1 VKASARLLRDIRP
14 AHLARAAWSARIL
27 GQLHIRGYSHG
38 TTAPGRVR
46 PWAGRPSDEVEETVS
61 SDMARQRAEIEG
73 VIAGRTLCDE
83 LRHVAETAGDDYAYS
98 DEVMTG
104 ADAGEGNGWQSLTWS
119 QARQRVLEAAAGFAA
134 LGLAPGERVALMLPN
149 RSEHVLADLGA
160 VHAGGLGVTLYAT
173 LAPEQIAFV
182 AGDCDA
188 RIAVLD
194 GAAELAR
201 WRPILDQLPGIK
213 KIVVRDPAACPAGDQ
228 YLTWADFVALGR
240 QRFAAEPGEITARM
254 AAIKPD
260 DPLALLY
267 TSGTTGN
274 PKGVLLT
281 HRNILYEMA
290 AADTMGVI
298 IPRVRWVSYL
308 PLAHIAERMFSVYL
322 PIHAAGHVHF
332 CPDAARLVQVIGK
345 VRPTAFFGVPRVWEK
360 IRAGIQAL
368 LAVEQDE
375 AKRAAVQQAMDI
387 GRRYVESCQY
397 GRTTSPELEAQ
408 FRAADEQV
416 LGPIRSLLGLG
427 EADAVSS
434 AAAPLPPDVAA
445 FFAGLGM
452 KILDV
457 YGMTETTGAF
467 TANTLAEFKLGTV
480 GRPAAGMEVAIADDG
495 EILVRGPLTT
505 PGYLNRPDLTA
516 ALIDADG
523 WLRTGDIGTIDADG
537 FVSVTDR
544 KKELI
549 ITAGGENIAPATVE
563 NVLVAHPLIGQALAY
578 GDRRPYVVALLT
590 LDGEVAP
597 AWARAR
603 GITAGSLAA
612 LAADPQVLAEVAAG
626 VAAANERL
634 ARVQQVKRWRLLPVE
649 WTAET
654 EELTPTLKLK
664 RRVVHAKYA
673 DDIDALYEG

>member
-1 VKASARLLRDIRP
+1 M
-14 AHLARAAWSARIL
+14 
-27 GQLHIRGYSHG
+27 
-38 TTAPGRVR
+38 
-46 PWAGRPSDEVEETVS
+46 S
-61 SDMARQRAEIEG
+61 SDILQRRAEIEG
-73 VIAGRTLCDE
+73 LIAGRTLCDE
-83 LRHVAETAGDDYAYS
+83 LRDVAETSGDAYAYS
-98 DEVMTG
+98 DEAGAG
-104 ADAGEGNGWQSLTWS
+104 ADADWQSLTWS
-119 QARQRVLEAAAGFAA
+119 QARQRVLEVAAGFAA
-134 LGLAPGERVALMLPN
+134 LGLAPGERVVLMLPN

-160 VHAGGLGVTLYAT
+160 VHTGGLGVTLYAT

-182 AGDCDA
+182 AADCEA

-201 WRPILDQLPGIK
+201 WQPILEQLPGVKRI
-213 KIVVRDPAACPAGDQ
+213 IVRDPAACPVGDQ

-240 QRFAAEPGEITARM
+240 ERSAAGPGEIAARV

-281 HRNILYEMA
+281 HRNILYAMA
-290 AADTMGVI
+290 AANRMGLI
-298 IPRVRWVSYL
+298 TPHVRWVSYL
-308 PLAHIAERMFSVYL
+308 PLAHIAERMLSIYA
-322 PIHAAGHVHF
+322 PIHTVGHVHF
-332 CPDAARLVQVIGK
+332 CPDATQLVRVIGK

-368 LAVEQDE
+368 LTAEQDE
-375 AKRAAVQQAMDI
+375 SKRATVSQAMEI

-397 GRTTSPELEAQ
+397 GQTRSPELEAQ

-416 LGPIRSLLGLG
+416 LGPIRGLLGLG
-427 EADAVSS
+427 EATS
-434 AAAPLPPDVAA
+434 ALSGAAPLPPDVAA
-445 FFAGLGM
+445 FLAGLGM

-467 TANTLAEFKLGTV
+467 TANTPAEFKLGTV
-480 GRPAAGMEVAIADDG
+480 GRPSVGMEVMIAEDG

-505 PGYLNRPDLTA
+505 SGYLNRPGQTE

-537 FVSVTDR
+537 FVRVTDR

-549 ITAGGENIAPATVE
+549 ITAGGENIAPAAVE
-563 NVLVAHPLIGQALAY
+563 SMLAAHPLIGQALAY

-590 LDGEVAP
+590 LDGEAAP
-597 AWARAR
+597 AWARSR
-603 GITAGSLAA
+603 GITADSLAA
-612 LAADPQVLAEVAAG
+612 LASDPQVLAEVSAG
-626 VAAANERL
+626 VAAANEGL

-673 DDIDALYEG
+673 DVIDSLYAG

>member
-1 VKASARLLRDIRP
+1 MVNSDI
-14 AHLARAAWSARIL
+14 
-27 GQLHIRGYSHG
+27 
-38 TTAPGRVR
+38 V
-46 PWAGRPSDEVEETVS
+46 
-61 SDMARQRAEIEG
+61 RQRAEIEG
-73 VIAGRTLCDE
+73 MMAGRTLCDE
-83 LRHVAETAGDDYAYS
+83 LRDVAKTAGDAYAYS
-98 DEVMTG
+98 DEAG
-104 ADAGEGNGWQSLTWS
+104 AGAGDGWQSLTWS
-119 QARQRVLEAAAGFAA
+119 QARQRVLEIAAGFAA

-182 AGDCDA
+182 AADCDA

-194 GAAELAR
+194 GAGELAR
-201 WRPILDQLPGIK
+201 WQPILERLPGIRK
-213 KIVVRDPAACPAGDQ
+213 VIVRDPDACPVGDP
-228 YLTWADFVALGR
+228 YLSWADFVALGR
-240 QRFAAEPGEITARM
+240 ERFAAEPGEVAGRV

-260 DPLALLY
+260 DTLALLY

-281 HRNILYEMA
+281 HRNILYEVA
-290 AADTMGVI
+290 AAEQVGVI

-308 PLAHIAERMFSVYL
+308 PLAHIAERMFSIYL
-322 PIHAAGHVHF
+322 PIHAVGHVHF
-332 CPDAARLVQVIGK
+332 CPDPARLVQVIGK
-345 VRPTAFFGVPRVWEK
+345 VRPTAFFGVPRVWDK

-368 LAVEQDE
+368 LGAEQDE
-375 AKRAAVQQAMDI
+375 DKQAAVQQAMDT

-397 GRTTSPELEAQ
+397 GRTTSLELATQ
-408 FRAADEQV
+408 FRAADERV
-416 LGPIRSLLGLG
+416 LGPIRGLLGLG
-427 EADAVSS
+427 EASSVSS

-467 TANTLAEFKLGTV
+467 TANTPTEFKLGTV
-480 GRPAAGMEVAIADDG
+480 GRPTAGMEVMIADDG
-495 EILVRGPLTT
+495 EILARGPLTT
-505 PGYLNRPDLTA
+505 PGYLNRPDQTA

-523 WLRTGDIGTIDADG
+523 WLHTGDIGTIDADG

-549 ITAGGENIAPATVE
+549 ITAGGENIAPAAVE
-563 NVLVAHPLIGQALAY
+563 NLLVAHPLIGQALAY

-590 LDGEVAP
+590 LDGDIAP

-603 GITAGSLAA
+603 GITVGSLAA
-612 LAADPQVLAEVAAG
+612 LASDPQVLAEVTAG
-626 VAAANERL
+626 VAVANERL

-673 DDIDALYEG
+673 DVIDSLYAG

>member
-1 VKASARLLRDIRP
+1 LL
-14 AHLARAAWSARIL
+14 AYL
-27 GQLHIRGYSHG
+27 
-38 TTAPGRVR
+38 VM
-46 PWAGRPSDEVEETVS
+46 S
-61 SDMARQRAEIEG
+61 SDILRQRAGIEA

-83 LRHVAETAGDDYAYS
+83 LRDAAAAWGDAPAYADQAEAEAEAGA
-98 DEVMTG
+98 G
-104 ADAGEGNGWQSLTWS
+104 AGAGWRSLTWS

-173 LAPEQIAFV
+173 LAPEQVGYV
-182 AGDCDA
+182 AGDCGA

-201 WRPILDQLPGIK
+201 WQPALGRLPAIRK
-213 KIVVRDPAACPAGDQ
+213 VIVRDPAACPAGDL
-228 YLTWADFVALGR
+228 YMTWADFIALGR
-240 QRFAAEPGEITARM
+240 ERLAADPGEVTARM
-254 AAIKPD
+254 AAIRPG

-281 HRNILYEMA
+281 HRNILYAMA
-290 AADTMGVI
+290 SNEATGLVV
-298 IPRVRWVSYL
+298 PRVRWVSYL
-308 PLAHIAERMFSVYL
+308 PLAHIAERMLTIYL
-322 PIHAAGHVHF
+322 PIRVGGHVHF
-332 CPDAARLVQVIGK
+332 CPDAARLVPVIGQ

-368 LAVEQDE
+368 LAAEPDE
-375 AKRAAVQQAMDI
+375 AKRAAVRQAMEA
-387 GRRYVESCQY
+387 GRGFVESRQY
-397 GRTTSPELEAQ
+397 GRATSPELAAS
-408 FRAADEQV
+408 FRAADERV
-416 LGPIRSLLGLG
+416 LGPVRALLGLG
-427 EADAVSS
+427 EAGTVLS
-434 AAAPLPPDVAA
+434 AAAPLPPDVAG
-445 FFAGLGM
+445 FFAGLGLQ
-452 KILDV
+452 ILDV

-467 TANTLAEFKLGTV
+467 TANTPGQFRMGTV
-480 GRPAAGMEVAIADDG
+480 GRPLAGMEVAIAGDG
-495 EILVRGPLTT
+495 EIVVRGPLTT
-505 PGYLNRPDLTA
+505 PGYLSRPDLTGE
-516 ALIDADG
+516 LITADG
-523 WLRTGDIGTIDADG
+523 WLRTGDIGTIDGDG

-549 ITAGGENIAPATVE
+549 ITAGGENIAPAAVE
-563 NVLVAHPLIGQALAY
+563 NALVAHPLIGQALAY

-590 LDGEVAP
+590 LDGEAAA

-603 GITAGSLAA
+603 GIDAGSLAA
-612 LAADPQVLAEVAAG
+612 LAADPRVLDEAAAG
-626 VAAANERL
+626 VAAANGRL

-664 RRVVHAKYA
+664 RRVLHAKYA
-673 DDIDALYEG
+673 DVIDSLYAQ

>member
-1 VKASARLLRDIRP
+1 M
-14 AHLARAAWSARIL
+14 
-27 GQLHIRGYSHG
+27 
-38 TTAPGRVR
+38 
-46 PWAGRPSDEVEETVS
+46 S
-61 SDMARQRAEIEG
+61 SDIVRQRAEIEG
-73 VIAGRTLCDE
+73 VIAGRILCDE
-83 LRHVAETAGDDYAYS
+83 LRHVAETAGDSYAYS
-98 DEVMTG
+98 D
-104 ADAGEGNGWQSLTWS
+104 DAGDGWQSLTWS
-119 QARQRVLEAAAGFAA
+119 QARQRVLELAAGFAA

-149 RSEHVLADLGA
+149 RSEHVLADLAA

-173 LAPEQIAFV
+173 LAPEQIAYV

-188 RIAVLD
+188 RMAVLD
-194 GAAELAR
+194 GSAELAR
-201 WRPILDQLPGIK
+201 WRPVIEQLPGIK
-213 KIVVRDPAACPAGDQ
+213 KIIVRDPAACPAGDR
-228 YLTWADFVALGR
+228 YMTWAEFEMLGR
-240 QRFAAEPGEITARM
+240 EQFAAQPGEITARV
-254 AAIKPD
+254 AAIRPD

-281 HRNILYEMA
+281 HRNILYETA
-290 AADTMGVI
+290 AADMMGVT

-308 PLAHIAERMFSVYL
+308 PLAHIAERMFSIYL
-322 PIHAAGHVHF
+322 SIHSAGHVHF
-332 CPDAARLVQVIGK
+332 CPDIAQLVPVIGK

-368 LAVEQDE
+368 IAAEQDE
-375 AKRAAVQQAMDI
+375 SRRAAVLQAMDI

-397 GRTTSPELEAQ
+397 GQATSPELEAR
-408 FRAADEQV
+408 FLAADEQV

-427 EADAVSS
+427 EASSFSS
-434 AAAPLPPDVAA
+434 AAAPLPPDVAS

-467 TANTLAEFKLGTV
+467 TANTAAEFKLGTV
-480 GRPAAGMEVAIADDG
+480 GRPAAGMEVTIADDG
-495 EILVRGPLTT
+495 EILVRGPLTS
-505 PGYLNRPDLTA
+505 PGYLNRPDLTD

-523 WLRTGDIGTIDADG
+523 WLKTGDIGTIDADG

-549 ITAGGENIAPATVE
+549 ITAGGENIAPAAVE

-590 LDGEVAP
+590 LDGEAAP

-612 LAADPQVLAEVAAG
+612 LASDPQVLAEVAAG

-673 DDIDALYEG
+673 DALDSLYAG

>member
-1 VKASARLLRDIRP
+1 
-14 AHLARAAWSARIL
+14 
-27 GQLHIRGYSHG
+27 
-38 TTAPGRVR
+38 
-46 PWAGRPSDEVEETVS
+46 VS
-61 SDMARQRAEIEG
+61 SDIVRRRAEIEG

-83 LRHVAETAGDDYAYS
+83 LRHVAETSGDAWAYS
-98 DEVMTG
+98 DEAVTG
-104 ADAGEGNGWQSLTWS
+104 ADAGAGDGWQSLTWS
-119 QARQRVLEAAAGFAA
+119 QARQRVLEVAAGFAA

-173 LAPEQIAFV
+173 LAPEQVAYV

-201 WRPILDQLPGIK
+201 WQPILEQLPGVTKVI
-213 KIVVRDPAACPAGDQ
+213 VRDRAACPAGDR
-228 YLTWADFVALGR
+228 YMTWADFAALGR
-240 QRFAAEPGEITARM
+240 ERFAAEPGEITARV
-254 AAIKPD
+254 AAVRPG

-281 HRNILYEMA
+281 HRNVLYELA
-290 AADTMGVI
+290 SVDTMGIVV
-298 IPRVRWVSYL
+298 PRVRWVSYL
-308 PLAHIAERMFSVYL
+308 PLAHIVERMFSIYA
-322 PIHAAGHVHF
+322 PIYSVGHVHF
-332 CPDAARLVQVIGK
+332 CPDAAQLVRVVGK

-360 IRAGIQAL
+360 VRAGIQAL
-368 LAVEQDE
+368 LAAEQDE
-375 AKRAAVQQAMDI
+375 GKRAAVAQAMDT
-387 GRRYVESCQY
+387 GRRYVQSCQY
-397 GRTTSPELEAQ
+397 GQATSPELAAR
-408 FRAADEQV
+408 FRVADEQV

-427 EADAVSS
+427 EASAVYS

-452 KILDV
+452 KILDI

-467 TANTLAEFKLGTV
+467 TANTPAGFKLGTV
-480 GRPAAGMEVAIADDG
+480 GRPAAGMEVRIADDG
-495 EILVRGPLTT
+495 EILVRGPLTS
-505 PGYLNRPDLTA
+505 PGYHGRPDLTG
-516 ALIDADG
+516 ALIDAGG

-549 ITAGGENIAPATVE
+549 ITAGGENIAPAAVE
-563 NVLVAHPLIGQALAY
+563 SLLVAHPLIGQALAY

-590 LDGEVAP
+590 LDGEAAP

-612 LAADPQVLAEVAAG
+612 LASDPQVLAEVAAG
-626 VAAANERL
+626 VAAANEQL

-673 DDIDALYEG
+673 DVIDTLYPG